1 MQILGLLGMY
11 FGAVV
16 VEVEKYLHFQVG
28 SGHNV
33 VMSQHLRLSF
43 V

>member
-16 VEVEKYLHFQVG
+16 VEIKNNLLTFIQIA
-28 SGHNV
+28 SGHTVNIV
-33 VMSQHLRLSF
+33 VNCTL
-43 V
+43 